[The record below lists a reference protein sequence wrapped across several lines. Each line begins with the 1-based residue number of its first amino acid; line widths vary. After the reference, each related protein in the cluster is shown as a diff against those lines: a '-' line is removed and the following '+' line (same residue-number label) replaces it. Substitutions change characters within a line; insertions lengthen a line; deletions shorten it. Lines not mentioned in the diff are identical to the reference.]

1 MKSTIN
7 TSYTTT
13 QQDLFASGLAAQIG
27 MSAFGLWQA
36 IKSHADNDTGEA
48 DPGMR
53 RLAQLTGLGLS
64 TVSEC
69 VKILEKNKLLR
80 VLEKGKG
87 KAGSRYIARERMDI
101 KVGKTV
107 ICTIVIDYAPWHI
120 GQRIQEIGEAVN
132 KQGRVDPDAL
142 AECEIIPGPN
152 FRWDTERGLLS
163 GAVRQEEL
171 RAQPEEPIDEDAAHP
186 AVRRLL
192 ETRKRISG
200 A

>member
-1 MKSTIN
+1 MKTTID
-7 TSYTTT
+7 TSYTTA

-27 MSAFGLWQA
+27 MSAYGLWQA

-48 DPGMR
+48 EPGMR
-53 RLAQLTGLGLS
+53 SLARMTGLGLS

-120 GQRIQEIGEAVN
+120 GQRIQAIGEAVN

-152 FRWDTERGLLS
+152 FHWDPERGLLS
-163 GAVRQEEL
+163 GAVKVEEL
-171 RAQPEEPIDEDAAHP
+171 RPPPEEPIDEDSAHP
-186 AVRRLL
+186 AVRRLMD
-192 ETRKRISG
+192 TRRRISG